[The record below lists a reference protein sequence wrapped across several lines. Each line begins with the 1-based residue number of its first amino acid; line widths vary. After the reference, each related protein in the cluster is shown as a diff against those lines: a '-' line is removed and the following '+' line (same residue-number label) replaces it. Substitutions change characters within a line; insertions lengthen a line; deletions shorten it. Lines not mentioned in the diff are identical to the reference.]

1 VKPAVYVRTMLRES
15 RGAFGRLAFFVA
27 CLAVGVAAVVAVAGL
42 SASLDD
48 GLRAEAR
55 QLLAADLRIEGS
67 RPLPPG
73 IDLARVGLAGARRT
87 DILEMVTVVA
97 SPAGKSQLVELKVI
111 DGDYPFYGKLVLAP
125 ARPLKD
131 LLGPESAV
139 VAPELLS
146 GLGLKVGDRL
156 EIGGQGFR
164 IAGQVLSEPDHIS
177 ISLTL
182 GPRVFLSAPGLART
196 ALAGRGSRIDRKTLI
211 QLPPGVK
218 TGELTAAVERL
229 RKALPNPSFY
239 RIETYK
245 EGQPA
250 LRENFRRVGRFLGL
264 VALLSLFV
272 GGIGVAQSVRAWLA
286 SRLDAVAIFKCL
298 GVRPREILT
307 LYLGQTALLGLL
319 GSLVGMVLGVAVQ
332 MLLPHLFPDL
342 IPGEL
347 IRPFQPVALLRGLAL
362 GLGVAVLFSLPP
374 LAGVLR
380 VPAARV
386 LRRDAEPL
394 PLHRSVGFS
403 TGLALVG
410 GIFAMASVQSESL
423 LRGLQFTGGV
433 LLVTAALAGAA
444 LGITRAVGRLPRGFA
459 RLSLRHGLA
468 ALGRPGAGTVGA
480 IVALGL
486 GVLTV
491 LGMSLVERRL
501 SSEMS
506 AELPAGAPSAFL
518 VDIQPDQWQ
527 GVEGLLHQAGATRI
541 ESVPVVMARITAIDG
556 KGVEQIA
563 ARPRGEERGGRRWA
577 LTREQRLTYMDRLPE
592 DNVVVAGKLWNDPN
606 TGAIGA
612 TGRPEVSLEEG
623 FARDLNVGLGSVL
636 SFDIQGVP
644 INLTVTSLRRVDWKT
659 FGINFFLVVEPGVL
673 ENAPQQ
679 RLAVAHLP
687 PGGEQRVQDLLAAR
701 YPNVTVLRLREILE
715 KIIKV
720 LRRISLG
727 IRFLGGFTV
736 VAGVAIL
743 AGAISAT
750 AGRRGR
756 EVALL
761 KTLGMTRKG
770 VAASF
775 AVEYALIGLVAG
787 VIGTAGATVLAWAVV
802 TQGFEMRWEFP
813 VLPLVLAVAGS
824 IVLTITAGLA
834 ASARALERRPV
845 EVLRGE

>member
-1 VKPAVYVRTMLRES
+1 
-15 RGAFGRLAFFVA
+15 
-27 CLAVGVAAVVAVAGL
+27 
-42 SASLDD
+42 
-48 GLRAEAR
+48 
-55 QLLAADLRIEGS
+55 
-67 RPLPPG
+67 
-73 IDLARVGLAGARRT
+73 
-87 DILEMVTVVA
+87 MVTVVA
-97 SPAGKSQLVELKVI
+97 SRKGQSQLVELKVI
-111 DGDYPFYGKLVLAP
+111 DGDYPFYGNLVLRP

-146 GLGLKVGDRL
+146 RLGLKVGDPL
-156 EIGGQGFR
+156 EIGGQSFR
-164 IAGQVLSEPDHIS
+164 IAGQVLSEPDKIS

-196 ALAGRGSRIDRKTLI
+196 ALVGRGSRIDRKTLI

-218 TGELTAAVERL
+218 ASQLTAAVEKL
-229 RKALPNPSFY
+229 RAALPNPTFY

-250 LRENFRRVGRFLGL
+250 LRENFKRVGRFLGL

-286 SRLDAVAIFKCL
+286 SRLDAVAIYKCL
-298 GVRPREILT
+298 GIRPREILT
-307 LYLGQTALLGLL
+307 LYLGQTAFLGLL
-319 GSLVGMVLGVAVQ
+319 GSLVGIALGVVVQAV
-332 MLLPHLFPDL
+332 LPRLFSDL
-342 IPGEL
+342 IPAEL
-347 IRPFQPVALLRGLAL
+347 IRPFQPGALLRGLAL
-362 GLGVAVLFSLPP
+362 GLGVAILFSLPP

-394 PLHRSVGFS
+394 PLHRAVSLA

-410 GIFAMASVQSESL
+410 GIFTMATVQSASL
-423 LRGLQFTGGV
+423 LRGAQFTGGV
-433 LLVTAALAGAA
+433 LLVTAALAAA
-444 LGITRAVGRLPRGFA
+444 AWGVTLGVGRIPRGFA

-501 SSEMS
+501 SSEIS
-506 AELPAGAPSAFL
+506 AELPASAPSAFL

-527 GVEGLLHQAGATRI
+527 GVDQVLKQAGATRVQ
-541 ESVPVVMARITAIDG
+541 SVPVVMARITAIDG
-556 KGVEQIA
+556 KGVEEIA
-563 ARPRGEERGGRRWA
+563 SDLAKGPRSGRRWA

-592 DNVVVAGKLWNDPN
+592 DNVVVLGKLWQDPN
-606 TGAIGA
+606 AA
-612 TGRPEVSLEEG
+612 EVSLEEG
-623 FARDLNVGLGSVL
+623 FARDLDVSVGSVL
-636 SFDIQGVP
+636 RFDIQGVP
-644 INLTVTSLRRVDWKT
+644 IDLKVTSLRRVDWKT
-659 FGINFFLVVEPGVL
+659 FGINFFFIVEPGVL

-687 PGGEQRVQDLLAAR
+687 TGGEQRVQDLLASR
-701 YPNVTVLRLREILE
+701 YPNVTVLKLREILG
-715 KIIKV
+715 KIVKV
-720 LRRISLG
+720 LRRISVG
-727 IRFLGGFTV
+727 VRFLGGFTV
-736 VAGVAIL
+736 LAGIAIL
-743 AGAISAT
+743 AGAISAG

-787 VIGTAGATVLAWAVV
+787 VIGTIGATVLAWAVV
-802 TQGFEMRWEFP
+802 TQGFEMRWDLP
-813 VLPLVLAVAGS
+813 VLPLAIAIVGSVL
-824 IVLTITAGLA
+824 LTIAAGLA

>member
-1 VKPAVYVRTMLRES
+1 M
-15 RGAFGRLAFFVA
+15 
-27 CLAVGVAAVVAVAGL
+27 
-42 SASLDD
+42 
-48 GLRAEAR
+48 
-55 QLLAADLRIEGS
+55 
-67 RPLPPG
+67 
-73 IDLARVGLAGARRT
+73 
-87 DILEMVTVVA
+87 
-97 SPAGKSQLVELKVI
+97 
-111 DGDYPFYGKLVLAP
+111 
-125 ARPLKD
+125 
-131 LLGPESAV
+131 
-139 VAPELLS
+139 
-146 GLGLKVGDRL
+146 KVGDRL
-156 EIGGQGFR
+156 EIGGQSFR
-164 IAGQVLSEPDHIS
+164 IAGQVLSEPDRIS

-182 GPRVFLSAPGLART
+182 GPRVFLSGAGLART
-196 ALAGRGSRIDRKTLI
+196 ALAGKGSRVNHKTLI
-211 QLPPGVK
+211 RLPPGVK
-218 TGELTAAVERL
+218 TSQLEAAVEKL
-229 RKALPNPSFY
+229 RHALPNPSFY
-239 RIETYK
+239 RISTYK

-250 LRENFRRVGRFLGL
+250 LRENFQRVGRFLGL

-298 GVRPREILT
+298 GIRPREILT
-307 LYLGQTALLGLL
+307 LYLGQTALLGLV
-319 GSLVGMVLGVAVQ
+319 GSLVGMILGVALQ
-332 MLLPHLFPDL
+332 MVLPHLFSDL

-347 IRPFQPVALLRGLAL
+347 IRPFQPGALVRGLLL
-362 GLGVAVLFSLPP
+362 GLGVAILFSLPP

-394 PLHRSVGFS
+394 PLHRLVGFS

-410 GIFAMASVQSESL
+410 GIFAMASIQADSL

-433 LLVTAALAGAA
+433 LAVTAALAGAA
-444 LGITRAVGRLPRGFA
+444 SGITWAVARMPRGLSRLSWARLP
-459 RLSLRHGLA
+459 LRHGLA

-506 AELPAGAPSAFL
+506 TELPAGAPSAFL
-518 VDIQPDQWQ
+518 IDIQPDQWP
-527 GVEGLLHQAGATRI
+527 GVEQLLHQAGATRV

-563 ARPRGEERGGRRWA
+563 QDAQGKDAQGQDAEGKQGDSGARSGGRERRGGRDGRRWA
-577 LTREQRLTYMDRLPE
+577 LTREQRLTYMERLPE
-592 DNVVVAGKLWNDPN
+592 DNEVVAGKLWSDPDR
-606 TGAIGA
+606 A
-612 TGRPEVSLEEG
+612 EVSLEEG
-623 FARDLNVGLGSVL
+623 FARDLNVGVGSVL
-636 SFDIQGVP
+636 SFDLQGVP
-644 INLTVTSLRRVDWKT
+644 IDLKVTSLRRVDWKT

-673 ENAPQQ
+673 EGAPQQ

-687 PGGEQRVQDLLAAR
+687 NGGEQRVQDLLAAR
-701 YPNVTVLRLREILE
+701 YPNVTVLKLREILE
-715 KIIKV
+715 KVVKV

-736 VAGVAIL
+736 AAGIAIL
-743 AGAISAT
+743 AGAISAS

-775 AVEYALIGLVAG
+775 AVEYGLIGLVAG
-787 VIGTAGATVLAWAVV
+787 VIGTVGATVLAWVVV

-813 VLPLVLAVAGS
+813 VLPLAIAIVGS
-824 IVLTITAGLA
+824 IVLTIAAGLA
-834 ASARALERRPV
+834 SSASALERRPI